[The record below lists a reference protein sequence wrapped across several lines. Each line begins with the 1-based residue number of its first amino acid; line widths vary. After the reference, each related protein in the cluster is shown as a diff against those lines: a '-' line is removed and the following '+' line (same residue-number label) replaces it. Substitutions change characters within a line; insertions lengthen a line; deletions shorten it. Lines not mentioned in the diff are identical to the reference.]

1 MKQVTGKEFP
11 VICGG
16 RRPGDPAVL
25 VGSSRKAREILGW
38 EPKYPQIET
47 IVQHAWNWQEHGEF

>member
-1 MKQVTGKEFP
+1 
-11 VICGG
+11 
-16 RRPGDPAVL
+16 